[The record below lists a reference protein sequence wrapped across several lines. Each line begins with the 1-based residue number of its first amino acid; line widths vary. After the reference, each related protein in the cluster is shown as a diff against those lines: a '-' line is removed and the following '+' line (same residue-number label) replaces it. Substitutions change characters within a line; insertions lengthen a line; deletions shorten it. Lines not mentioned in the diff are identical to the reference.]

1 MVGENSIMCKSLSK
15 IHEERLTVISLRKE
29 VEQLKLKYAKFK
41 KDTENVRG
49 VFQKLI
55 EELNQKCNRMT
66 YFVCLQR
73 ITSKRYVFY
82 LFRMIFDLNVLMF

>member
-1 MVGENSIMCKSLSK
+1 MVGENSNMCKSLSK
-15 IHEERLTVISLRKE
+15 IHEERQTVISLRKE

-41 KDTENVRG
+41 NETENIRG

-55 EELNQKCNRMT
+55 EELKYKCNRMT

-73 ITSKRYVFY
+73 IASTRFVVFVY
-82 LFRMIFDLNVLMF
+82 SE